1 MSSGGGG
8 GGGAPANTTN
18 VQTIREAPEIEA
30 RRLGLMDQA
39 AKVVGKP
46 LRLPAFR
53 VAGLT
58 AEEQA
63 GITQART
70 GVGAGLPSIQ
80 AAEQAASQFGTQ
92 ATQAASQF
100 GTQATQAAAL
110 DPSSQQ
116 FQQYLNPYQSYIVDE
131 INRQAQQGQ
140 QRVAQ
145 QAISAGAF
153 GGGREGV
160 QRAEAER
167 ARLSEIGLAQG
178 RAFQGALG
186 SFQQGQQLQ
195 AQTALSAGQLGAQT
209 ALSAGQLGAQTG
221 LSAGQQRMAQ
231 QAQDVQGLLQAG
243 GLERG
248 VEQAKLEAARQTR
261 VQDITDPYQR
271 LSFVSDIQR
280 GAPSTQ
286 TTVAQGF
293 APTASPFAQAVGTGI
308 GAYAALAPR

>member
-1 MSSGGGG
+1 MSGGGG
-8 GGGAPANTTN
+8 GGGAPADTTN
-18 VQTIREAPEIEA
+18 VQTIREAPDIEA
-30 RRLGLMDQA
+30 RRIGLIDAASTLADTPLGLPDFQ
-39 AKVVGKP
+39 
-46 LRLPAFR
+46 

-58 AEEQA
+58 AAEQA

-70 GVGAGLPSIQ
+70 GVGAGLSSIQ
-80 AAEQAASQFGTQ
+80 AAE
-92 ATQAASQF
+92 
-100 GTQATQAAAL
+100 QAAAL

-116 FQQYLNPYQSYIVDE
+116 FQQYLNPYQSFITDE
-131 INRQAQQGQ
+131 INRQAQLGQ

-145 QAISAGAF
+145 QAVSAGAF

-160 QRAEAER
+160 QRAENER

-186 SFQQGQQLQ
+186 AFQQGQQLQ
-195 AQTALSAGQLGAQT
+195 AQT
-209 ALSAGQLGAQTG
+209 G
-221 LSAGQQRMAQ
+221 LAAADARMRQQ
-231 QAQDVQGLLQAG
+231 QGDIQNLLAAG

-248 VEQAKLEAARQTR
+248 VEQARLEAERQSK
-261 VQDITDPYQR
+261 VQAITDPYQR

-286 TTVAQGF
+286 STVTQGF

>member
-8 GGGAPANTTN
+8 GGGGTPANTTN

-30 RRLGLMDQA
+30 RRLGLMDEA
-39 AKVVGKP
+39 AKLVGTQ
-46 LRLPAFR
+46 LGLPAFQ
-53 VAGLT
+53 VSGLT
-58 AEEQA
+58 AEEQQ

-80 AAEQAASQFGTQ
+80 AAEQAASQLGTQ
-92 ATQAASQF
+92 AT
-100 GTQATQAAAL
+100 AL

-186 SFQQGQQLQ
+186 AFQQGQQLQ
-195 AQTALSAGQLGAQT
+195 SQTGIAAGQA
-209 ALSAGQLGAQTG
+209 
-221 LSAGQQRMAQ
+221 RMGQ
-231 QAQDVQGLLQAG
+231 QAQDLQGLMAAG

-248 VEQAKLEAARQTR
+248 VEQAKLEAERQTKL
-261 VQDITDPYQR
+261 QDITDPYQR
-271 LSFVSDIQR
+271 VSFVSDIQR

-308 GAYAALAPR
+308 GAYAALAPK

>member
-1 MSSGGGG
+1 MSGGGG

-30 RRLGLMDQA
+30 RRLGLMDAA
-39 AKVVGKP
+39 AKLVEKP
-46 LRLPAFR
+46 LGLPAFQ

-92 ATQAASQF
+92 ATQAA
-100 GTQATQAAAL
+100 AL

-131 INRQAQQGQ
+131 INRQAQLGQ
-140 QRVAQ
+140 QTVAQ

-160 QRAEAER
+160 QRAETER
-167 ARLSEIGLAQG
+167 ARLATIGQAQG

-186 SFQQGQQLQ
+186 AFQQGQQLQ

-209 ALSAGQLGAQTG
+209 G
-221 LSAGQQRMAQ
+221 LSAGQVRMAQ

-243 GLERG
+243 GLERS
-248 VEQAKLEAARQTR
+248 VEQAGLEATRQTA
-261 VQDITDPYQR
+261 VQNITDPYQR
-271 LSFVSDIQR
+271 MSFVSDIQR

-286 TTVAQGF
+286 STVTQGF
-293 APTASPFAQAVGTGI
+293 APQASPFAQAVGTGI

>member
-1 MSSGGGG
+1 MSGGGG
-8 GGGAPANTTN
+8 GGGAPADTTN

-30 RRLGLMDQA
+30 RRLGLMDAA
-39 AKVVGKP
+39 AKLVEKP
-46 LRLPAFR
+46 LGLPAFQ

-63 GITQART
+63 GIIQART

-80 AAEQAASQFGTQ
+80 AAE
-92 ATQAASQF
+92 QAASQF

-131 INRQAQQGQ
+131 INRQAQLGQ
-140 QRVAQ
+140 QTVAQ

-160 QRAEAER
+160 QRAETER
-167 ARLSEIGLAQG
+167 ARLATIGQAQG

-186 SFQQGQQLQ
+186 AFQQGQQLQ

-209 ALSAGQLGAQTG
+209 G
-221 LSAGQQRMAQ
+221 LSAGQVRMAQ

-243 GLERG
+243 GLERS
-248 VEQAKLEAARQTR
+248 VEQAGLEATRQTA
-261 VQDITDPYQR
+261 VQNITDPYQR
-271 LSFVSDIQR
+271 MSFVSDIQR

-286 TTVAQGF
+286 STVTQGF
-293 APTASPFAQAVGTGI
+293 APQASPFAQAVGTGI

>member
-8 GGGAPANTTN
+8 GGGTPANTTN

-30 RRLGLMDQA
+30 RRLGLMDEASKLAGTQL
-39 AKVVGKP
+39 G
-46 LRLPAFR
+46 LPAFQ

-80 AAEQAASQFGTQ
+80 AAEQAV
-92 ATQAASQF
+92 
-100 GTQATQAAAL
+100 AL

-186 SFQQGQQLQ
+186 AFQQGQQLQ

-209 ALSAGQLGAQTG
+209 ALSAGQLGAQTQLGAGQLGAQTG

-248 VEQAKLEAARQTR
+248 VEQARLEAARQTA

-271 LSFVSDIQR
+271 VSFVSDIQR

>member
-8 GGGAPANTTN
+8 GGGGTPANTTN

-39 AKVVGKP
+39 SKLAGTQ
-46 LRLPAFR
+46 LGLPAFQ

-58 AEEQA
+58 TEEQA

-80 AAEQAASQFGTQ
+80 RAET
-92 ATQAASQF
+92 
-100 GTQATQAAAL
+100 AAAL

-160 QRAEAER
+160 QRAEQER

-186 SFQQGQQLQ
+186 AFQQGQQLQ
-195 AQTALSAGQLGAQT
+195 AQTGLAAGQA
-209 ALSAGQLGAQTG
+209 
-221 LSAGQQRMAQ
+221 RMGQ
-231 QAQDVQGLLQAG
+231 QAQDIQGLLQAG

-248 VEQAKLEAARQTR
+248 VEQAKLEAARQTK

>member
-8 GGGAPANTTN
+8 GGGTPADTTN

-30 RRLGLMDQA
+30 RRLGLMDEA
-39 AKVVGKP
+39 AKLAGTQ
-46 LRLPAFR
+46 LGLPAFQ
-53 VAGLT
+53 VAGLS
-58 AEEQA
+58 AAEQA
-63 GITQART
+63 GITQAQT
-70 GVGAGLPSIQ
+70 GVGSGLPSIQ
-80 AAEQAASQFGTQ
+80 AAE
-92 ATQAASQF
+92 
-100 GTQATQAAAL
+100 QAAAL

-116 FQQYLNPYQSYIVDE
+116 FQQYLNPYQSYITDE
-131 INRQAQQGQ
+131 INRQAQMGQ

-186 SFQQGQQLQ
+186 AFQQGQQLQ

-209 ALSAGQLGAQTG
+209 GIAAGQA
-221 LSAGQQRMAQ
+221 RMGQ
-231 QAQDVQGLLQAG
+231 QAQDLQGLMAAG

-248 VEQAKLEAARQTR
+248 VEQAKLEAERQTKL
-261 VQDITDPYQR
+261 QDITDPYQR
-271 LSFVSDIQR
+271 ISFVSDIQR

-308 GAYAALAPR
+308 GAYAALAPK